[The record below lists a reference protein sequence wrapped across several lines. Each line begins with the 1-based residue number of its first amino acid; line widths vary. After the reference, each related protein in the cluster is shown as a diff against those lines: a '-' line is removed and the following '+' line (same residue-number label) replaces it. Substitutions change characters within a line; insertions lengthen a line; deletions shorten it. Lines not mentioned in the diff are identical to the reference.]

1 MAAAIHAIKA
11 KEARQHHKVERREER
26 RAENLREKTYRMAAS
41 PTGTPE
47 QPFRTPDASRAH
59 GAEAEE
65 AGATSHAPGQV
76 VGVGKVQP
84 FDPGAPRPWS
94 AYDDPYDESKR
105 GPSGF
110 WRYKEPLRIIYNDM
124 RVQVFV
130 AILIIANFVT
140 SIVEKQLWPSE
151 DPTVPGGRDY
161 YRNFRVC
168 EWFFNVTFTVELSAN
183 MYCHWYKEFWG
194 SGWNVFDFI
203 TVAVSWLF
211 ELNLPLPGPLRLM
224 RMVRA
229 LRVFRLFERVK
240 SLRKILESLARAVP
254 GVMNAFLIMFIVMC
268 IYAILAVDFFRDF
281 GRDGEM
287 EFEWC
292 HTKIK
297 GDRRHYP
304 EFNVD
309 TGLWETATLTGCPP
323 YYTSRNEEF
332 GHEYF
337 GNFFKALYTMFQV
350 LTGDSWSEAIG
361 RPLIMNYG
369 PIGTGVYFVSFYLLH
384 AVVLINVVV
393 AVLLEKMVEEE
404 NDDDAEDSE
413 DEEEKDREPERLTFQ
428 SIRKSLLAN
437 PVADAAAAAREKYR
451 KTQEKIAR
459 LKSEGRDPAEAD
471 KPPPKPKPAAGKSS
485 AGGRTARI
493 PAVLQTEIYS
503 LKTELVEIKAT
514 QRSILAALE
523 ELAGKHVAAP
533 AMLAPLVRVP
543 GQFPQ
548 QP

>member
-47 QPFRTPDASRAH
+47 QPFRTPDTSRAH

-140 SIVEKQLWPSE
+140 SIVEKQLWPASSRC
-151 DPTVPGGRDY
+151 GR
-161 YRNFRVC
+161 
-168 EWFFNVTFTVELSAN
+168 
-183 MYCHWYKEFWG
+183 FW
-194 SGWNVFDFI
+194 
-203 TVAVSWLF
+203 
-211 ELNLPLPGPLRLM
+211 
-224 RMVRA
+224 RA
-229 LRVFRLFERVK
+229 
-240 SLRKILESLARAVP
+240 SRAPCP

>member
-1 MAAAIHAIKA
+1 
-11 KEARQHHKVERREER
+11 
-26 RAENLREKTYRMAAS
+26 
-41 PTGTPE
+41 
-47 QPFRTPDASRAH
+47 
-59 GAEAEE
+59 
-65 AGATSHAPGQV
+65 
-76 VGVGKVQP
+76 
-84 FDPGAPRPWS
+84 
-94 AYDDPYDESKR
+94 
-105 GPSGF
+105 
-110 WRYKEPLRIIYNDM
+110 M

-229 LRVFRLFERVK
+229 LRLPPLQARQVAAEDFGE
-240 SLRKILESLARAVP
+240 LARA
-254 GVMNAFLIMFIVMC
+254 VMNAFLIMFIVMC

-413 DEEEKDREPERLTFQ
+413 DEEEKDREPEGSR
-428 SIRKSLLAN
+428 
-437 PVADAAAAAREKYR
+437 
-451 KTQEKIAR
+451 
-459 LKSEGRDPAEAD
+459 
-471 KPPPKPKPAAGKSS
+471 SS
-485 AGGRTARI
+485 PSASRCWRTPSPTRRRRRAK
-493 PAVLQTEIYS
+493 TEIYS

>member
-11 KEARQHHKVERREER
+11 RRRGSTTRSSGARSGARRTCGEDLPDGGV
-26 RAENLREKTYRMAAS
+26 ADGYA
-41 PTGTPE
+41 E
-47 QPFRTPDASRAH
+47 QPFRTPASRAH

-229 LRVFRLFERVK
+229 LRVFRLFKRVK

-369 PIGTGVYFVSFYLLH
+369 PIGTG
-384 AVVLINVVV
+384 
-393 AVLLEKMVEEE
+393 KMVEEE

-533 AMLAPLVRVP
+533 RCAPLVRVP